1 LNGKL
6 IFLVPLEYEN
16 GQKHND
22 FFIHKNFSPSH
33 GHWENLNPR
42 GSMLKQHAKKNVHI
56 DDGTKIKS
64 TLKLMY
70 RLSFFLPK

>member
-1 LNGKL
+1 
-6 IFLVPLEYEN
+6 
-16 GQKHND
+16 
-22 FFIHKNFSPSH
+22 
-33 GHWENLNPR
+33 
-42 GSMLKQHAKKNVHI
+42 MLKQHAKKNVHI